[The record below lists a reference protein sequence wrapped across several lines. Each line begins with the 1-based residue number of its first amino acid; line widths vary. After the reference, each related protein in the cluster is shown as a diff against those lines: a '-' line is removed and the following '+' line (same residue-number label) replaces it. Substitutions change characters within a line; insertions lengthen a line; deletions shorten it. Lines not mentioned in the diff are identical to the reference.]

1 MIGSYWEGYKMRS
14 VSLVN
19 ERIIGRVTDIMEQ
32 CSEKIGIKIIS
43 VVLFGSR
50 ARGDNT
56 SQSEYEFLIL
66 LDNESSLKDYILF
79 QETVKLELVREK
91 YLNVRILSYTP
102 EIFEEI
108 LYKDKMV
115 GTFLYMIC
123 RENIIIYDRFGTF
136 MSIRERLTNNNIK
149 SEEVF
154 LEQCIE
160 FSKMLG
166 SEKWERKFDKT
177 LMQIKYR
184 NSRRRRLY

>member
-1 MIGSYWEGYKMRS
+1 
-14 VSLVN
+14 
-19 ERIIGRVTDIMEQ
+19 
-32 CSEKIGIKIIS
+32 
-43 VVLFGSR
+43 
-50 ARGDNT
+50 
-56 SQSEYEFLIL
+56 L

>member
-1 MIGSYWEGYKMRS
+1 MRS